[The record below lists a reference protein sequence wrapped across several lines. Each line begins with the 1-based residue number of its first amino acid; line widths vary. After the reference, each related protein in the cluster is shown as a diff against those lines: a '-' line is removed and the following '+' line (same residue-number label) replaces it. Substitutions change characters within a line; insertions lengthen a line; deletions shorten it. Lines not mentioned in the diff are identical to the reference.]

1 MATKAE
7 LIDGIQMLINESRRI
22 GSRFTGDEWAM
33 PARDEAGWTN
43 KQVFAHVAA
52 IGGLVVPLIGGMA
65 SAPAGTDLGANM
77 NIDAMNAQLVGQR
90 ADKSIADLESELE
103 TSYGGV
109 IGYLRA
115 APDELLEKRAT
126 IGGFRD
132 LAVGDLL
139 MQMVVMHGIAHLY
152 HAGSRV

>member
-1 MATKAE
+1 MATKTE

-22 GSRFTGDEWAM
+22 GTRFTDDEWAM
-33 PARDEAGWTN
+33 AADEAGWTN
-43 KQVFAHVAA
+43 KQVLAHVAA
-52 IGGLVVPLIGGMA
+52 IGGIVVPMVGGMA

-90 ADKSIADLESELE
+90 ADKSIADLVGEVE

-115 APDELLEKRAT
+115 APDDLLEKRAT
-126 IGGFRD
+126 IGGFKD
-132 LAVGDLL
+132 MTIGDLL
-139 MQMVVMHGIAHLY
+139 MQMVVLHGIAHIY
-152 HAGSRV
+152 HAASRI

>member
-1 MATKAE
+1 MATKTE

-22 GSRFTGDEWAM
+22 GARFTDDEWAM
-33 PARDEAGWTN
+33 AADEAGWTN
-43 KQVFAHVAA
+43 KQVLAHVAA
-52 IGGLVVPLIGGMA
+52 VGGIVVPMVGGMA
-65 SAPAGTDLGANM
+65 SAPAGTDLGANV

-90 ADKSIADLESELE
+90 ADKSIAALVSELE

-115 APDELLEKRAT
+115 APDELLERRVT

-132 LAVGDLL
+132 MPVGDLL
-139 MQMVVMHGIAHLY
+139 MQMVVMHGIAHIY
-152 HAGSRV
+152 HAASRI

>member
-1 MATKAE
+1 MATKTE

-22 GSRFTGDEWAM
+22 GARFTDDEWAM
-33 PARDEAGWTN
+33 AADEAGWTN
-43 KQVFAHVAA
+43 KQVLAHVAA
-52 IGGLVVPLIGGMA
+52 IGGIVVPMVGGMA
-65 SAPAGTDLGANM
+65 SAPAGTDLGANV

-90 ADKSIADLESELE
+90 ADKSIAALVSELE

-115 APDELLEKRAT
+115 APDELLERRVT

-132 LAVGDLL
+132 MPVGDLL
-139 MQMVVMHGIAHLY
+139 MQMVVMHGIAHIY
-152 HAGSRV
+152 HAASRI

>member
-7 LIDGIQMLINESRRI
+7 LIDGVQMLVNEGRRI
-22 GSRFTGDEWAM
+22 GGRFTDDEWAM

-43 KQVFAHVAA
+43 RQVFAHVAA
-52 IGGLVVPLIGGMA
+52 IGGIVVPMVGGMT
-65 SAPAGTDLGANM
+65 SAPAGTDLGASM
-77 NIDAMNAQLVGQR
+77 NIDALNAQLVGQR
-90 ADKSIADLESELE
+90 ADKSIAELVSELE

-109 IGYLRA
+109 IGYLRE
-115 APDELLEKRAT
+115 APDDLLERRAT

-132 LAVGDLL
+132 MAVGDLL

-152 HAGSRV
+152 RAATRI